1 MLAVVAAAGA
11 VAVSALVFPYLTVN
25 SDESVY
31 LVQADALRHGHLFP
45 PAPEPGDAFVPWLSV
60 ERDGHY
66 VTKYTPVHAAVVALA
81 ELLGHRRVA
90 LALLAGALVVATWA
104 AASSVLRSRRLGL
117 LAAAFVALSPV
128 VIVQSGTFLPYLGN
142 LVLLIAFV
150 AAVGRRRWAVAGL
163 VLGLAFFARPF
174 DALVFG
180 LPFVVWLLARRRW
193 AEVGRLAAGAVGP
206 GILVLLYFRAATGS
220 PFRAPFNLLDPSDS
234 VGFGSRRMTPYEAPV
249 EFGIDLGSR
258 AMGTHA
264 LLMSFWTFGGLV
276 LVALA
281 VAGCTRVR
289 RSDPLLPLALTA
301 ITVPL
306 GYLFFWGTYNALS
319 WGGPFHLGPYYW
331 MPVLLPLAV
340 LAAAGWEVLET
351 RDRVVSR
358 LALAGMALLA
368 GAVTVDAVSTGREFT
383 SSDRKVW
390 AAVDDASPSRAIVFL
405 QERQL
410 GHPIQLATNGGDRP
424 GGDVVW
430 ALDRGPCRNDA
441 VVQAF
446 PGRRA
451 YVLLMSGRYRARPP
465 DPSLEVRLEPAT
477 VGC

>member
-1 MLAVVAAAGA
+1 
-11 VAVSALVFPYLTVN
+11 
-25 SDESVY
+25 
-31 LVQADALRHGHLFP
+31 
-45 PAPEPGDAFVPWLSV
+45 
-60 ERDGHY
+60 
-66 VTKYTPVHAAVVALA
+66 
-81 ELLGHRRVA
+81 
-90 LALLAGALVVATWA
+90 
-104 AASSVLRSRRLGL
+104 
-117 LAAAFVALSPV
+117 
-128 VIVQSGTFLPYLGN
+128 
-142 LVLLIAFV
+142 
-150 AAVGRRRWAVAGL
+150 
-163 VLGLAFFARPF
+163 
-174 DALVFG
+174 
-180 LPFVVWLLARRRW
+180 
-193 AEVGRLAAGAVGP
+193 
-206 GILVLLYFRAATGS
+206 
-220 PFRAPFNLLDPSDS
+220 
-234 VGFGSRRMTPYEAPV
+234 
-249 EFGIDLGSR
+249 
-258 AMGTHA
+258 
-264 LLMSFWTFGGLV
+264 
-276 LVALA
+276 
-281 VAGCTRVR
+281 
-289 RSDPLLPLALTA
+289 
-301 ITVPL
+301 
-306 GYLFFWGTYNALS
+306 
-319 WGGPFHLGPYYW
+319 
-331 MPVLLPLAV
+331 V
-340 LAAAGWEVLET
+340 LAAAGWEVLEA